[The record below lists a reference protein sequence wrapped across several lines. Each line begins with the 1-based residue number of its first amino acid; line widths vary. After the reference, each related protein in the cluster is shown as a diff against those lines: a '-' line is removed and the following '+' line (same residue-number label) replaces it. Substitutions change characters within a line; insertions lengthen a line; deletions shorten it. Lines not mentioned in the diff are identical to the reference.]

1 MYSNER
7 MSFYFPGHFA
17 GFLYNTAW
25 PDKGFSTPKRSWPRL
40 ACHWVGLLMSQASVS
55 KDGWDGLSMLL
66 FCAVN
71 AHRPLKAP
79 EMASG
84 TFPSVEG
91 GIKLR
96 SWDRK
101 GKGQG
106 AKRKLPPIPSQG
118 HSISHLHP
126 PEVEAT
132 ASSTQVPGAMVSTR
146 FFPALGSH
154 DSLPSANHAALEG
167 CNFTGS
173 SLSPLRT
180 CLHWQNISSLGLH
193 NSSREEFIF
202 LKGGL

>member
-1 MYSNER
+1 MSLGWSFNESSLSLQR
-7 MSFYFPGHFA
+7 WLG
-17 GFLYNTAW
+17 W
-25 PDKGFSTPKRSWPRL
+25 PLHVARTI
-40 ACHWVGLLMSQASVS
+40 
-55 KDGWDGLSMLL
+55 

-91 GIKLR
+91 GIEIKLR
-96 SWDRK
+96 SWDRR

-154 DSLPSANHAALEG
+154 DSLPSANHTALEG

-173 SLSPLRT
+173 SLSPLRP
-180 CLHWQNISSLGLH
+180 CLHWQNISSLALH
-193 NSSREEFIF
+193 NSSGEEFIF